1 MTQRTVKT
9 KEELHDALK
18 NKVDKIIVADADLA
32 KHVLALHKTKKI
44 SKASM
49 FILGGSAV
57 AALGA
62 SILTGGT
69 AAPVA
74 IKALAATATTTT
86 GLSTGAIVAICTLGC
101 TTALALVGL
110 LKGYNVHMKGPG
122 DSGEVIIEKK

>member
-62 SILTGGT
+62 SILT
-69 AAPVA
+69 
-74 IKALAATATTTT
+74 
-86 GLSTGAIVAICTLGC
+86 
-101 TTALALVGL
+101 
-110 LKGYNVHMKGPG
+110 
-122 DSGEVIIEKK
+122 